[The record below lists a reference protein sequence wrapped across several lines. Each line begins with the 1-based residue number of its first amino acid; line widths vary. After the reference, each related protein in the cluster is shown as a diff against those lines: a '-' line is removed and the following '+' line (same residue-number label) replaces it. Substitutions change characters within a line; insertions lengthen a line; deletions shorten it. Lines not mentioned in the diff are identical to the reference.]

1 MASLISPTATSTF
14 VLGSR
19 CRCGLLGV
27 KMFDIGKEPIEFKC
41 PKCGNKLKMTLDD
54 ASSGRTVYCASC
66 KTEIRLSTDESVKK
80 SVDSVNKSVKDLE
93 KTFKKL
99 SRH

>member
-1 MASLISPTATSTF
+1 
-14 VLGSR
+14 
-19 CRCGLLGV
+19 
-27 KMFDIGKEPIEFKC
+27 MFNIGKEPIEFEC
-41 PKCGNKLKMTLDD
+41 PKCGNKLKMTLDN
-54 ASSGRTVYCASC
+54 ASSGKTVYCSSC

-80 SVDSVNKSVKDLE
+80 SIDAVNKSVKDLE